1 MNPAPKTSAALG
13 LPPSSRQAPSL
24 DPDLVAVL
32 QETFQKHAGADQ
44 QIDAGDLQRSLK
56 IHSEFLAQRI
66 LAILDRDGNG
76 RVTRDEFL
84 DAVRRLVFGSTRQ
97 KLKLAFEIH
106 DLDGNGRIEP
116 IEIKRMIALN
126 LAEEAGND
134 VSGVRS
140 TRLRQERVDDLAKLF
155 LLTADEDGDGCLSF
169 EEFERI
175 AMSEPRLLELLAES
189 EASRFIP
196 DRDLSAAARDE
207 RSVLQRARRALEN
220 RGPWVGFVALWSCL
234 NAALFAWGVITH
246 ENDGPFVM
254 LARGAGATL
263 DLNGGLILFTVMRGL
278 LTRVRNSRLGRWL
291 PLDDSLSI
299 HRLLGHSL
307 FFAGVL
313 HSAAHFANYT
323 QKGGLGLAINT
334 SLAAQTG
341 VGLLFL
347 TLLMWGFSLPPIRKS
362 GRFELFYFAHFG
374 YIVWF
379 VLALMHA
386 PRFRAWVVLPVA
398 LFAVEWVLRSQRRS
412 QAAEVLELAGL
423 PSGVT
428 RVSVERPTGFEYRP
442 GDYAFL
448 RIAELAKHEWH
459 PFTISSAPE
468 RDQLTFHVRSQGDW
482 TKALRRLCDERVGF
496 HGEPLKVHLD
506 GPFGAPTTGI
516 FSTRHAVMIGAGI
529 GVTPFA
535 SVLESLVTRA
545 NAGDCRLE
553 KVYFYWLNRESRSF
567 EWFADLLL
575 ELEQRDERKLFDI
588 RICMT
593 GGRGNVAA
601 LALNLA
607 RSLSYDMGKP
617 DLVTGLR
624 TQTRL
629 AAPDFEKELREIAEQ
644 HRPEPVEVFF
654 CGPPGLGR
662 KLRSICVK
670 LELPFRE
677 EGF

>member
-1 MNPAPKTSAALG
+1 M
-13 LPPSSRQAPSL
+13 PPSSRQLPSL
-24 DPDLVAVL
+24 DPALLEVL
-32 QETFQKHAGADQ
+32 HETFQNHAGGDQ

-66 LAILDRDGNG
+66 LTILDRDGNG
-76 RVTRDEFL
+76 QVSREEFL
-84 DAVRRLVFGSTRQ
+84 DAVRRLVFGSARQ
-97 KLKLAFEIH
+97 KLKLAFQIH

-116 IEIKRMIALN
+116 LEIKRMIALN

-140 TRLRQERVDDLAKLF
+140 TRMRHEQVEALAKLF
-155 LLTADEDGDGCLSF
+155 VLTADEDGDGSLDF
-169 EEFERI
+169 QEFERI
-175 AMSEPRLLELLAES
+175 ALGEPRLLELLAES

-196 DRDLSAAARDE
+196 E
-207 RSVLQRARRALEN
+207 RELRASRPEVPSLLQRLRRSIEN
-220 RGPWVGFVALWSCL
+220 HVPWIGFLSLWACA
-234 NAALFAWGVITH
+234 NAGMFAWGVISH
-246 ENDGPFVM
+246 RHDGPFIM

-263 DLNGGLILFTVMRGL
+263 DLNGALILFSVMRGL
-278 LTRVRNSRLGRWL
+278 LTRLRNSSLGRWL
-291 PLDDSLSI
+291 PLDDALSI

-307 FFAGVL
+307 LVAGVV
-313 HSAAHFANYT
+313 HSAAHFANYA
-323 QKGGLGLAINT
+323 QKLGLGHALGT
-334 SLAAQTG
+334 SSAAQTG
-341 VGLLFL
+341 VGLLLL
-347 TLLMWGFSLPPIRKS
+347 TLVMWAFSLPPIRKS

-374 YIVWF
+374 YVLWF
-379 VLALMHA
+379 ALALLHA
-386 PRFRAWVVLPVA
+386 PRFRLWLALPVA
-398 LFAVEWVLRSQRRS
+398 LFAVEWLLRSQRRS
-412 QAAEVLELAGL
+412 QVAETLELSGL

-428 RVSVERPTGFEYRP
+428 RVTVERPVGFEYRA

-448 RIAELAKHEWH
+448 RIPELALHEWH

-468 RDQLTFHVRSQGDW
+468 RDQLTFHVRSQGNW
-482 TKALRRLCDERVGF
+482 TKALRRLCDARVGQ
-496 HGEPLKVHLD
+496 PNVPVRVHLD
-506 GPFGAPTTGI
+506 GPFGAPTARI

-535 SVLESLVTRA
+535 SVLESLVMRA
-545 NAGDCRLE
+545 NAGESRLE

-575 ELEQRDERKLFDI
+575 ELEQRDERKLVDI

-624 TQTRL
+624 TETRL
-629 AAPDFEKELREIAEQ
+629 AAPDFEKELREIAAA
-644 HRPEPVEVFF
+644 HSPDPVEVFF

-662 KLRSICVK
+662 KLRPICAR
-670 LELPFRE
+670 LGLPFRE

>member
-1 MNPAPKTSAALG
+1 M
-13 LPPSSRQAPSL
+13 
-24 DPDLVAVL
+24 L
-32 QETFQKHAGADQ
+32 QETFQKHAGPDS
-44 QIDAGDLQRSLK
+44 QIDANELQRSLK
-56 IHSEFLAQRI
+56 IHSEFLAERI

-76 RVTRDEFL
+76 RVSRTEFL
-84 DAVRRLVFGSTRQ
+84 DAVRRLVFGSTRE
-97 KLKLAFEIH
+97 KLKLAFQIH

-126 LAEEAGND
+126 LAEEAGSE

-140 TRLRQERVDDLAKLF
+140 TRMRQERVEDLAKLF
-155 LLTADEDGDGCLSF
+155 LLEADQDGDGTLSF
-169 EEFERI
+169 DEFERI
-175 AMSEPRLLELLAES
+175 AMSDPRLLELLAES
-189 EASRFIP
+189 EASRFLP
-196 DRDLSAAARDE
+196 DRELASAPGEVRT
-207 RSVLQRARRALEN
+207 RLQRARRSLEN
-220 RGPWVGFVALWSCL
+220 HLPWVAFLTVWGCL
-234 NAALFAWGVITH
+234 NVALFAWGVLTH
-246 ENDGPFVM
+246 RAEGPFVM

-263 DLNGGLILFTVMRGL
+263 DLNAGLILFTVMRGL
-278 LTRVRNSRLGRWL
+278 LTRLRNSRFGRWL

-299 HRLLGHSL
+299 HRMLGHAL
-307 FFAGVL
+307 FLAGVV
-313 HSAAHFANYT
+313 HSAAHFANYANRS
-323 QKGGLGLAINT
+323 GLGAALGS

-341 VGLLFL
+341 VGLLVL
-347 TLLMWGFSLPPIRKS
+347 TLVMWGFSLPPIRKS

-374 YIVWF
+374 YILWF
-379 VLALMHA
+379 GLALLHA

-398 LFAVEWVLRSQRRS
+398 LFVVEWVLRRQRRS

-428 RVSVERPTGFEYRP
+428 RVRVERPAGFKYRP

-468 RDQLTFHVRSQGDW
+468 REHLTFHVRSQGDW
-482 TKALRRLCDERVGF
+482 TKALRRLCDARVGSA
-496 HGEPLKVHLD
+496 GEPMKVHLD

-545 NAGDCRLE
+545 NAGESRLE
-553 KVYFYWLNRESRSF
+553 KVYFYWLNRESRAF

-575 ELEQRDERKLFDI
+575 VLEQRDERKLVDI

-593 GGRGNVAA
+593 GGRGNAAA

-607 RSLSYDMGKP
+607 RNLSHDMGKP

-644 HRPEPVEVFF
+644 HHPDPVEVFF

-662 KLRSICVK
+662 KLRTVCANVG
-670 LELPFRE
+670 LPFRE